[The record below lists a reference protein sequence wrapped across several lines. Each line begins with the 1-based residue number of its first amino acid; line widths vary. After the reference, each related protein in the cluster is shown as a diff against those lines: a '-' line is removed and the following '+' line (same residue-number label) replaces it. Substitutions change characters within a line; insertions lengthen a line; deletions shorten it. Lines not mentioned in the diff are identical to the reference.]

1 MLWKKYGKEKEHRQ
15 MENNKK
21 KTINVLGT
29 TYTIE
34 TSPDITNELIAKQ
47 YDGEADFMNNTIHIK
62 DYGDLLPDNDS
73 IVAKKEYYNVVL
85 RHELTHAFFHEAGLD
100 AYAYDETLVDFIALQ
115 FPKLQKLFKSQEV

>member
-1 MLWKKYGKEKEHRQ
+1 
-15 MENNKK
+15 MENIKK

-34 TSPDITNELIAKQ
+34 SSPAITNDLIAKQ
-47 YDGEADFMNNTIHIK
+47 YDGEADFIGKCIYIK
-62 DYGDLLPDNDS
+62 PYTELLPDNED
-73 IVAKKEYYNVVL
+73 IVAKKEYYNAVL

-100 AYAYDETLVDFIALQ
+100 AYAYDETLVDFIAVQ

>member
-1 MLWKKYGKEKEHRQ
+1 
-15 MENNKK
+15 MENIRK

-34 TSPDITNELIAKQ
+34 SSSAITNELIAKQ
-47 YDGEADFMNNTIHIK
+47 YDGETNFIGKCIYIK
-62 DYGDLLPDNDS
+62 SYTELLPDNEG
-73 IVAKKEYYNVVL
+73 IIAKKEYYNAVL

-100 AYAYDETLVDFIALQ
+100 AYAYDETLVDFIAIQ

>member
-1 MLWKKYGKEKEHRQ
+1 
-15 MENNKK
+15 MENIKK

-47 YDGEADFMNNTIHIK
+47 YDGQADFMSKAIHIK
-62 DYGDLLPDNDS
+62 DYTELLPDNDS
-73 IVAKKEYYNVVL
+73 IVAKKEYYNAVL

-115 FPKLQKLFKSQEV
+115 FPKLQKLFKSQEVLLNA